1 MHKQYYYYSDDVHSI
16 LYTFFTQTGDFILS
30 IITFLARVVKKRSKL
45 YGNL

>member
-1 MHKQYYYYSDDVHSI
+1 MHKQYDYYDYVHSV
-16 LYTFFTQTGDFILS
+16 LYTFFVQTGDFIIS